1 MEKYILDTNL
11 FFNMEADLGLG
22 KNTKELVV
30 GLTKIIKKQKNKQ
43 FLMTPS
49 AINEFLSFFSDEQKK
64 ASFVNDFL
72 SSIIIQSPDYN
83 KINISAIVFYKLI
96 KEIRTR
102 SYRGLNIAEEEI
114 KKAAK
119 MMMGVKN
126 LTEKEFQIKIGEIIK
141 KLRERY
147 RQATRFGFLDSTTDL
162 DLIILA
168 KEVDG
173 FLISTD
179 EGMLYWG
186 RILAVKEIL
195 PQVWLK
201 RVELS

>member
-11 FFNMEADLGLG
+11 FFNIEANLGLG
-22 KNTKELVV
+22 KKTKEILIN
-30 GLTKIIKKQKNKQ
+30 LTKIIKKQKNKQ

-49 AINEFLSFFSDEQKK
+49 AIDEFLSFFSDEQKK
-64 ASFVNDFL
+64 ESFVNDFL

-83 KINISAIVFYKLI
+83 KINISATIFYKLI
-96 KEIRTR
+96 KEIRIR
-102 SYRGLNIAEEEI
+102 SYKGLNIAEEEI

-119 MMMGVKN
+119 MMIGVKN
-126 LTEKEFQIKIGEIIK
+126 LTEKEFQIKTGEIIK

-173 FLISTD
+173 FLISSD
-179 EGMLYWG
+179 EGVLYWG
-186 RILAVKEIL
+186 RIFAVKEIP

-201 RVELS
+201 RIELN